1 MPGFNYTAID
11 RNGKRV
17 RSSLDASSI
26 ETAKSSLRGAGYTI
40 LDIKEQ
46 TTLNRDIEIPFLGK
60 PKAKDMAV
68 FCRQFVSILRAG
80 VSVASVLAMLG
91 QQTSNKKLRAAIR
104 EMQADVEKGEALAT
118 SMRRHP
124 KIFPAILVNMVSA
137 GEASGNLEES
147 FRQMELYF
155 ERSKRT
161 KGKVTSAMIYP
172 CVLIVVM
179 IIVLIVMMTKIIPNF
194 LKTFE
199 DMDAELPKL
208 TQGVMAVCEWFKSW
222 WWVPLLVL
230 AALIVGGVLFHRTDK
245 GKHFFGWLARKTPVV
260 GNLTVKTACATF
272 CRTVTGDISV
282 TSGYKLYGMDSS
294 AKADYT
300 TAPTG
305 KIVGKVTGTVA
316 PTYETPKVTTTDGD
330 TYDRYVA
337 IPGTEADGNTPNLS
351 FHHFNISVTGYR
363 FELAAPECALFFIGK
378 FQGDEAAKKYLTS
391 LGFTLKDENGKQLG
405 EANYEFTAGKV
416 FPDMPADGEESD
428 SEVVCSGDAYLFEA
442 YLMRSFNKNDTAAY
456 RTKISATAQ
465 ATFDNGGKQDSEPKL
480 WSFEDAWTNPGE
492 LDSAQKDILDKFL
505 KALNIPNP

>member
-1 MPGFNYTAID
+1 MPGFNYTAIN

-46 TTLNRDIEIPFLGK
+46 TTLNRDIEIPFLGN

-104 EMQADVEKGEALAT
+104 EMQADVEKGESLAT

-161 KGKVTSAMIYP
+161 KSKVTSAMIYP

-272 CRTVTGDISV
+272 CRTMEVLIGSGLTLTDSMDLAASNMGNIYYLEAIRDARGMVAEGTPLRESLVRTGIFPPMVSNLVGVGEETGDLQSMMGKV
-282 TSGYKLYGMDSS
+282 
-294 AKADYT
+294 ADY
-300 TAPTG
+300 
-305 KIVGKVTGTVA
+305 
-316 PTYETPKVTTTDGD
+316 
-330 TYDRYVA
+330 YDEEV
-337 IPGTEADGNTPNLS
+337 
-351 FHHFNISVTGYR
+351 
-363 FELAAPECALFFIGK
+363 
-378 FQGDEAAKKYLTS
+378 DEATKKLLNLMEPAIIIFMAVFVVIIVLAIYLPMINMTKAFDKYL
-391 LGFTLKDENGKQLG
+391 
-405 EANYEFTAGKV
+405 
-416 FPDMPADGEESD
+416 
-428 SEVVCSGDAYLFEA
+428 
-442 YLMRSFNKNDTAAY
+442 
-456 RTKISATAQ
+456 
-465 ATFDNGGKQDSEPKL
+465 
-480 WSFEDAWTNPGE
+480 
-492 LDSAQKDILDKFL
+492 
-505 KALNIPNP
+505 

>member
-1 MPGFNYTAID
+1 MPGFNYTAIN

-46 TTLNRDIEIPFLGK
+46 TTLNRDIEIPFLGN

-104 EMQADVEKGEALAT
+104 EMQADVEKGETLAS

-161 KGKVTSAMIYP
+161 KSKVTSAMIYP

-179 IIVLIVMMTKIIPNF
+179 IVVLIVMMTKIIPNF
-194 LKTFE
+194 LKAFE

-230 AALIVGGVLFHRTDK
+230 AVLIVGGVLFHRTNK

-272 CRTVTGDISV
+272 CRTMEVLIGSGLTLTDSMDLAASNMGNIYYLEAIRDARALVAEGTPLRESLVRTGIFPPMVSNLVGVGEETGDLQSMMGKV
-282 TSGYKLYGMDSS
+282 
-294 AKADYT
+294 ADY
-300 TAPTG
+300 
-305 KIVGKVTGTVA
+305 
-316 PTYETPKVTTTDGD
+316 
-330 TYDRYVA
+330 YDEEV
-337 IPGTEADGNTPNLS
+337 
-351 FHHFNISVTGYR
+351 
-363 FELAAPECALFFIGK
+363 
-378 FQGDEAAKKYLTS
+378 DEATKKLLNLMEPAIIIFMAVFVVIIVLAIYLPMINMTKAFDKYL
-391 LGFTLKDENGKQLG
+391 
-405 EANYEFTAGKV
+405 
-416 FPDMPADGEESD
+416 
-428 SEVVCSGDAYLFEA
+428 
-442 YLMRSFNKNDTAAY
+442 
-456 RTKISATAQ
+456 
-465 ATFDNGGKQDSEPKL
+465 
-480 WSFEDAWTNPGE
+480 
-492 LDSAQKDILDKFL
+492 
-505 KALNIPNP
+505 

>member
-1 MPGFNYTAID
+1 MPGFNYTAIN

-80 VSVASVLAMLG
+80 VSVASVLSMLG
-91 QQTSNKKLRAAIR
+91 QQTGNKKLRAAIR
-104 EMQADVEKGEALAT
+104 EMQADVEKGESLAT

-137 GEASGNLEES
+137 GESSGNLEES

-161 KGKVTSAMIYP
+161 KSKVTSAMIYP

-179 IIVLIVMMTKIIPNF
+179 IVVLIVMMTKIIPNF

-208 TQGVMAVCEWFKSW
+208 TQGVMAVCEWFESW

-230 AALIVGGVLFHRTDK
+230 AALIVGGVLFHRTNK
-245 GKHFFGWLARKTPVV
+245 GRHFFGWLARKTPVV

-272 CRTVTGDISV
+272 CRTMEVLIGSGLTLTDSMDLAASNMGNIYYLEAIRDARALVAEGTPLRESLVRTGIFPPMVSNLVGVGEETGDLQSMMGKV
-282 TSGYKLYGMDSS
+282 
-294 AKADYT
+294 ADY
-300 TAPTG
+300 
-305 KIVGKVTGTVA
+305 
-316 PTYETPKVTTTDGD
+316 
-330 TYDRYVA
+330 YDEEV
-337 IPGTEADGNTPNLS
+337 
-351 FHHFNISVTGYR
+351 
-363 FELAAPECALFFIGK
+363 
-378 FQGDEAAKKYLTS
+378 DEATKKLLNLMEPAIIIFMAVFVVIIVLAIYLPMINMTKAFDKYL
-391 LGFTLKDENGKQLG
+391 
-405 EANYEFTAGKV
+405 
-416 FPDMPADGEESD
+416 
-428 SEVVCSGDAYLFEA
+428 
-442 YLMRSFNKNDTAAY
+442 
-456 RTKISATAQ
+456 
-465 ATFDNGGKQDSEPKL
+465 
-480 WSFEDAWTNPGE
+480 
-492 LDSAQKDILDKFL
+492 
-505 KALNIPNP
+505 

>member
-1 MPGFNYTAID
+1 MPGFNYTAIN

-46 TTLNRDIEIPFLGK
+46 TTLNRDIEIPFLGN

-104 EMQADVEKGEALAT
+104 EMQADVEKGESLAT

-124 KIFPAILVNMVSA
+124 KIFPAILVNMVAA

-155 ERSKRT
+155 DRSKRT
-161 KGKVTSAMIYP
+161 KSKVTSAMIYP

-179 IIVLIVMMTKIIPNF
+179 IVVLIVMMTKIIPNF

-199 DMDAELPKL
+199 DMDAELPKITL
-208 TQGVMAVCEWFKSW
+208 GVMAVCEWFKSW

-230 AALIVGGVLFHRTDK
+230 AALIVGGVLFHRTNK

-272 CRTVTGDISV
+272 CRTMEVLIGSGLTLTDSMDLAASNMGNIYYLEAIRDARALVAEGTPLRESLVRTGIFPPMVSNLVGVGEETGDLQSMMGKV
-282 TSGYKLYGMDSS
+282 
-294 AKADYT
+294 ADY
-300 TAPTG
+300 
-305 KIVGKVTGTVA
+305 
-316 PTYETPKVTTTDGD
+316 
-330 TYDRYVA
+330 YDEEV
-337 IPGTEADGNTPNLS
+337 
-351 FHHFNISVTGYR
+351 
-363 FELAAPECALFFIGK
+363 
-378 FQGDEAAKKYLTS
+378 DEATKKLLNLMEPAIIIFMAVFVVIIVLAIYLPMINMTKAFDKYL
-391 LGFTLKDENGKQLG
+391 
-405 EANYEFTAGKV
+405 
-416 FPDMPADGEESD
+416 
-428 SEVVCSGDAYLFEA
+428 
-442 YLMRSFNKNDTAAY
+442 
-456 RTKISATAQ
+456 
-465 ATFDNGGKQDSEPKL
+465 
-480 WSFEDAWTNPGE
+480 
-492 LDSAQKDILDKFL
+492 
-505 KALNIPNP
+505 

>member
-91 QQTSNKKLRAAIR
+91 QQTGNKKLRAAIR
-104 EMQADVEKGEALAT
+104 EMQADVEKGESLAT

-155 ERSKRT
+155 DRSKRT
-161 KGKVTSAMIYP
+161 KSKVTSAMIYP

-179 IIVLIVMMTKIIPNF
+179 IVVLIVMMTKIIPNF

-199 DMDAELPKL
+199 DMDAELPKITL
-208 TQGVMAVCEWFKSW
+208 GVMAVCEWFKSW

-230 AALIVGGVLFHRTDK
+230 VALIVGGVLFHRTDK

-272 CRTVTGDISV
+272 CRTMEVLIGSGLTLTDSMDLAASNMGNIYYLEAIRDARGMVAEGTPLRESLVRTGIFPPMVSNLVGVGEETGDLQSMMGKV
-282 TSGYKLYGMDSS
+282 
-294 AKADYT
+294 ADY
-300 TAPTG
+300 
-305 KIVGKVTGTVA
+305 
-316 PTYETPKVTTTDGD
+316 
-330 TYDRYVA
+330 YDEEV
-337 IPGTEADGNTPNLS
+337 
-351 FHHFNISVTGYR
+351 
-363 FELAAPECALFFIGK
+363 
-378 FQGDEAAKKYLTS
+378 DEATKKLLNLMEPAIIIFMAVFVVIIVLAIYLPMINMTKAFDKYL
-391 LGFTLKDENGKQLG
+391 
-405 EANYEFTAGKV
+405 
-416 FPDMPADGEESD
+416 
-428 SEVVCSGDAYLFEA
+428 
-442 YLMRSFNKNDTAAY
+442 
-456 RTKISATAQ
+456 
-465 ATFDNGGKQDSEPKL
+465 
-480 WSFEDAWTNPGE
+480 
-492 LDSAQKDILDKFL
+492 
-505 KALNIPNP
+505 

>member
-80 VSVASVLAMLG
+80 VSVASVLSMLG
-91 QQTSNKKLRAAIR
+91 QQTGNKKLRAAIR

-161 KGKVTSAMIYP
+161 KSKVTSAMIYP

-179 IIVLIVMMTKIIPNF
+179 IVVLIVMMTKIIPNF

-208 TQGVMAVCEWFKSW
+208 TQGVMAVCEWFKVW

-230 AALIVGGVLFHRTDK
+230 VALVVGGILFHRTNK
-245 GKHFFGWLARKTPVV
+245 GRHFFGWLARKTPVV

-272 CRTVTGDISV
+272 CRTMEVLIGSGLTLTDSMDLAASNMGNIYYLEAIRDARALVAEGTPLRESLVRTGIFPPMVSNLVGVGEETGDLQSMMGKV
-282 TSGYKLYGMDSS
+282 
-294 AKADYT
+294 ADY
-300 TAPTG
+300 
-305 KIVGKVTGTVA
+305 
-316 PTYETPKVTTTDGD
+316 
-330 TYDRYVA
+330 YDEEV
-337 IPGTEADGNTPNLS
+337 
-351 FHHFNISVTGYR
+351 
-363 FELAAPECALFFIGK
+363 
-378 FQGDEAAKKYLTS
+378 DEATKKLLNLMEPAIIIFMAVFVVIIVLAIYLPMINMTKAFDKYL
-391 LGFTLKDENGKQLG
+391 
-405 EANYEFTAGKV
+405 
-416 FPDMPADGEESD
+416 
-428 SEVVCSGDAYLFEA
+428 
-442 YLMRSFNKNDTAAY
+442 
-456 RTKISATAQ
+456 
-465 ATFDNGGKQDSEPKL
+465 
-480 WSFEDAWTNPGE
+480 
-492 LDSAQKDILDKFL
+492 
-505 KALNIPNP
+505 

>member
-1 MPGFNYTAID
+1 MPGFNYTAIN

-46 TTLNRDIEIPFLGK
+46 TTLNRDIEIPFLGN

-161 KGKVTSAMIYP
+161 KSKVTSAMIYP

-194 LKTFE
+194 LKAFE

-208 TQGVMAVCEWFKSW
+208 TLGVMAVCEWFKSW

-230 AALIVGGVLFHRTDK
+230 AVLIVGGVLFHRTNK

-272 CRTVTGDISV
+272 CRTMEVLIGSGLTLTDSMDLAASNMGNIYYLEAIRDARALVAEGTPLRESLVRTGIFPPMVSNLVGVGEETGDLQSMMGKV
-282 TSGYKLYGMDSS
+282 
-294 AKADYT
+294 ADY
-300 TAPTG
+300 
-305 KIVGKVTGTVA
+305 
-316 PTYETPKVTTTDGD
+316 
-330 TYDRYVA
+330 YDEEV
-337 IPGTEADGNTPNLS
+337 
-351 FHHFNISVTGYR
+351 
-363 FELAAPECALFFIGK
+363 
-378 FQGDEAAKKYLTS
+378 DEATKKLLNLMEPAIIIFMAVFVVIIVLAIYLPMINMTKAFDKYL
-391 LGFTLKDENGKQLG
+391 
-405 EANYEFTAGKV
+405 
-416 FPDMPADGEESD
+416 
-428 SEVVCSGDAYLFEA
+428 
-442 YLMRSFNKNDTAAY
+442 
-456 RTKISATAQ
+456 
-465 ATFDNGGKQDSEPKL
+465 
-480 WSFEDAWTNPGE
+480 
-492 LDSAQKDILDKFL
+492 
-505 KALNIPNP
+505 

>member
-1 MPGFNYTAID
+1 MPGFNYTAIN

-80 VSVASVLAMLG
+80 VSVASVLSMLG
-91 QQTSNKKLRAAIR
+91 QQTGNKKLRAAIR
-104 EMQADVEKGEALAT
+104 EMQADVEKGESLAT

-124 KIFPAILVNMVSA
+124 KIFPAILVNMVAA
-137 GEASGNLEES
+137 GESSGNLEES

-161 KGKVTSAMIYP
+161 KSKVTSAMIYP

-179 IIVLIVMMTKIIPNF
+179 IVVLIVMMTKIIPNF

-208 TQGVMAVCEWFKSW
+208 TLGVMAVCEWFKSW

-230 AALIVGGVLFHRTDK
+230 AALVVGGILFHRTNK
-245 GKHFFGWLARKTPVV
+245 GRHFFGWLARKTPVV

-272 CRTVTGDISV
+272 CRTMEVLIGSGLTLTDSMDLAASNMGNIYYLEAIRDARGMVAEGTPLRESLVRTGIFPPMVSNLVGVGEETGDLQSMMGKV
-282 TSGYKLYGMDSS
+282 
-294 AKADYT
+294 ADY
-300 TAPTG
+300 
-305 KIVGKVTGTVA
+305 
-316 PTYETPKVTTTDGD
+316 
-330 TYDRYVA
+330 YDEEV
-337 IPGTEADGNTPNLS
+337 
-351 FHHFNISVTGYR
+351 
-363 FELAAPECALFFIGK
+363 
-378 FQGDEAAKKYLTS
+378 DEATKKLLNLMEPAIIIFMAVFVVIIVLAIYLPMINMTKAFDKYL
-391 LGFTLKDENGKQLG
+391 
-405 EANYEFTAGKV
+405 
-416 FPDMPADGEESD
+416 
-428 SEVVCSGDAYLFEA
+428 
-442 YLMRSFNKNDTAAY
+442 
-456 RTKISATAQ
+456 
-465 ATFDNGGKQDSEPKL
+465 
-480 WSFEDAWTNPGE
+480 
-492 LDSAQKDILDKFL
+492 
-505 KALNIPNP
+505 

>member
-1 MPGFNYTAID
+1 MPGFNYTAIN

-26 ETAKSSLRGAGYTI
+26 ETAKSSLRSAGYTI

-46 TTLNRDIEIPFLGK
+46 TTLNRDIEIPFLGN

-104 EMQADVEKGEALAT
+104 EMQADVEKGEALAS

-124 KIFPAILVNMVSA
+124 KIFPTILVNMVAA

-161 KGKVTSAMIYP
+161 KSKVTSAMIYP

-179 IIVLIVMMTKIIPNF
+179 IVVLIVMMTKIIPNF

-208 TQGVMAVCEWFKSW
+208 TLGVMAVCEWFKSW

-230 AALIVGGVLFHRTDK
+230 VALIVGGVLFHRTNK

-272 CRTVTGDISV
+272 CRTMEVLIGSGLTLTDSMDLAASNMGNIYYLEAIRDARALVAEGTPLRESLVRTGIFPPMVSNLVGVGEETGDLQSMMGKV
-282 TSGYKLYGMDSS
+282 
-294 AKADYT
+294 ADY
-300 TAPTG
+300 
-305 KIVGKVTGTVA
+305 
-316 PTYETPKVTTTDGD
+316 
-330 TYDRYVA
+330 YDEEV
-337 IPGTEADGNTPNLS
+337 
-351 FHHFNISVTGYR
+351 
-363 FELAAPECALFFIGK
+363 
-378 FQGDEAAKKYLTS
+378 DEATKKLLNLMEPAIIIFMAVFVVIIVLAIYLPMINMTKAFDKYL
-391 LGFTLKDENGKQLG
+391 
-405 EANYEFTAGKV
+405 
-416 FPDMPADGEESD
+416 
-428 SEVVCSGDAYLFEA
+428 
-442 YLMRSFNKNDTAAY
+442 
-456 RTKISATAQ
+456 
-465 ATFDNGGKQDSEPKL
+465 
-480 WSFEDAWTNPGE
+480 
-492 LDSAQKDILDKFL
+492 
-505 KALNIPNP
+505 

>member
-1 MPGFNYTAID
+1 MPGFNYTAIN

-104 EMQADVEKGEALAT
+104 EMQADVEKGESLAT

-124 KIFPAILVNMVSA
+124 KIFPAILVNMVAA
-137 GEASGNLEES
+137 GESSGNLEES

-161 KGKVTSAMIYP
+161 KSKVTSAMIYP

-179 IIVLIVMMTKIIPNF
+179 IVVLIVMMTKIIPNF

-208 TQGVMAVCEWFKSW
+208 TQGVMAVCEWFESW

-230 AALIVGGVLFHRTDK
+230 VALIVGGVLFHRTDK

-272 CRTVTGDISV
+272 CRTMEVLIGSGLTLTDSMDLAASNMGNIYYLEAIRDARALVAEGTPLRESLVRTGIFPPMVSNLVGVGEETGDLQSMMGKV
-282 TSGYKLYGMDSS
+282 
-294 AKADYT
+294 ADY
-300 TAPTG
+300 
-305 KIVGKVTGTVA
+305 
-316 PTYETPKVTTTDGD
+316 
-330 TYDRYVA
+330 YDEEV
-337 IPGTEADGNTPNLS
+337 
-351 FHHFNISVTGYR
+351 
-363 FELAAPECALFFIGK
+363 
-378 FQGDEAAKKYLTS
+378 DEATKKLLNLMEPAIIIFMAVFVVIIVLAIYLPMINMTKAFDKYL
-391 LGFTLKDENGKQLG
+391 
-405 EANYEFTAGKV
+405 
-416 FPDMPADGEESD
+416 
-428 SEVVCSGDAYLFEA
+428 
-442 YLMRSFNKNDTAAY
+442 
-456 RTKISATAQ
+456 
-465 ATFDNGGKQDSEPKL
+465 
-480 WSFEDAWTNPGE
+480 
-492 LDSAQKDILDKFL
+492 
-505 KALNIPNP
+505 

>member
-80 VSVASVLAMLG
+80 VSVASVLSMLG
-91 QQTSNKKLRAAIR
+91 QQTGNKKLRAAIR

-124 KIFPAILVNMVSA
+124 KIFPAILVNMVAA
-137 GEASGNLEES
+137 GESSGNLEES

-155 ERSKRT
+155 DRSKRT
-161 KGKVTSAMIYP
+161 KSKVTSAMIYP

-179 IIVLIVMMTKIIPNF
+179 IVVLIVMMTKIIPNF

-199 DMDAELPKL
+199 DMDADLPKITL
-208 TQGVMAVCEWFKSW
+208 GVMAVCEWFKVW

-272 CRTVTGDISV
+272 CRTMEVLIGSGLTLTDSMDLAASNMGNIYYLEAIRDARGMVAEGTPLRESLVRTGIFPPMVSNLVGVGEETGDLQSMMGKV
-282 TSGYKLYGMDSS
+282 
-294 AKADYT
+294 ADY
-300 TAPTG
+300 
-305 KIVGKVTGTVA
+305 
-316 PTYETPKVTTTDGD
+316 
-330 TYDRYVA
+330 YDEEV
-337 IPGTEADGNTPNLS
+337 
-351 FHHFNISVTGYR
+351 
-363 FELAAPECALFFIGK
+363 
-378 FQGDEAAKKYLTS
+378 DEATKKLLNLMEPAIIIFMAVFVVIIVLAIYLPMINMTKAFDKYL
-391 LGFTLKDENGKQLG
+391 
-405 EANYEFTAGKV
+405 
-416 FPDMPADGEESD
+416 
-428 SEVVCSGDAYLFEA
+428 
-442 YLMRSFNKNDTAAY
+442 
-456 RTKISATAQ
+456 
-465 ATFDNGGKQDSEPKL
+465 
-480 WSFEDAWTNPGE
+480 
-492 LDSAQKDILDKFL
+492 
-505 KALNIPNP
+505 

>member
-1 MPGFNYTAID
+1 MPGFNYTAIN

-46 TTLNRDIEIPFLGK
+46 TTLNRDIEIPFLGN

-91 QQTSNKKLRAAIR
+91 QQTGNKKLRAAIR

-161 KGKVTSAMIYP
+161 KSKVTSAMIYP

-179 IIVLIVMMTKIIPNF
+179 IVVLIVMMTKIIPNF

-199 DMDAELPKL
+199 EMDAELPKL
-208 TQGVMAVCEWFKSW
+208 TQGLMAVCEWFKSW

-230 AALIVGGVLFHRTDK
+230 AVLIVGGVLFHRTNK

-272 CRTVTGDISV
+272 CRTMEVLIGSGLTLTDSMDLAASNMGNIYYLEAIRDARALVAEGTPLRESLVRTGIFPPMVSNLVGVGEETGDLQSMMGKV
-282 TSGYKLYGMDSS
+282 
-294 AKADYT
+294 ADY
-300 TAPTG
+300 
-305 KIVGKVTGTVA
+305 
-316 PTYETPKVTTTDGD
+316 
-330 TYDRYVA
+330 YDEEV
-337 IPGTEADGNTPNLS
+337 
-351 FHHFNISVTGYR
+351 
-363 FELAAPECALFFIGK
+363 
-378 FQGDEAAKKYLTS
+378 DEATKKLLNLMEPAIIIFMAVFVVIIVLAIYLPMINMTKAFDKYL
-391 LGFTLKDENGKQLG
+391 
-405 EANYEFTAGKV
+405 
-416 FPDMPADGEESD
+416 
-428 SEVVCSGDAYLFEA
+428 
-442 YLMRSFNKNDTAAY
+442 
-456 RTKISATAQ
+456 
-465 ATFDNGGKQDSEPKL
+465 
-480 WSFEDAWTNPGE
+480 
-492 LDSAQKDILDKFL
+492 
-505 KALNIPNP
+505 

>member
-80 VSVASVLAMLG
+80 VSVASVLSMLG

-104 EMQADVEKGEALAT
+104 EMQADVEKGESLAT

-124 KIFPAILVNMVSA
+124 KIFPAILVNMVAA
-137 GEASGNLEES
+137 GESSGNLEES

-155 ERSKRT
+155 DRSKRT
-161 KGKVTSAMIYP
+161 KSKVTSAMIYP

-179 IIVLIVMMTKIIPNF
+179 IVVLIVMMTKIIPNF

-208 TQGVMAVCEWFKSW
+208 TQGVMAVCEWFESW

-230 AALIVGGVLFHRTDK
+230 AALVVGGVLFHRTNK

-272 CRTVTGDISV
+272 CRTMEVLIGSGLTLTDSMDLAASNMGNIYYLEAIRDARGMVAEGTPLRESLVRTGIFPPMVSNLVGVGEETGDLQSMMGKV
-282 TSGYKLYGMDSS
+282 
-294 AKADYT
+294 ADY
-300 TAPTG
+300 
-305 KIVGKVTGTVA
+305 
-316 PTYETPKVTTTDGD
+316 
-330 TYDRYVA
+330 YDEEV
-337 IPGTEADGNTPNLS
+337 
-351 FHHFNISVTGYR
+351 
-363 FELAAPECALFFIGK
+363 
-378 FQGDEAAKKYLTS
+378 DEATKKLLNLMEPAIIIFMAVFVVIIVLAIYLPMINMTKAFDKYL
-391 LGFTLKDENGKQLG
+391 
-405 EANYEFTAGKV
+405 
-416 FPDMPADGEESD
+416 
-428 SEVVCSGDAYLFEA
+428 
-442 YLMRSFNKNDTAAY
+442 
-456 RTKISATAQ
+456 
-465 ATFDNGGKQDSEPKL
+465 
-480 WSFEDAWTNPGE
+480 
-492 LDSAQKDILDKFL
+492 
-505 KALNIPNP
+505 

>member
-1 MPGFNYTAID
+1 MPGFNYTAIN

-46 TTLNRDIEIPFLGK
+46 TTLNRDIEIPFLGN

-80 VSVASVLAMLG
+80 VSVASVLSMLG

-104 EMQADVEKGEALAT
+104 EMQADVEKGESLAT

-147 FRQMELYF
+147 FLQMERYF
-155 ERSKRT
+155 DRSKRT
-161 KGKVTSAMIYP
+161 KSRVTSAMIYP

-179 IIVLIVMMTKIIPNF
+179 IVVLIVMMTKIIPKF

-199 DMDAELPKL
+199 EMDAELPKITL
-208 TQGVMAVCEWFKSW
+208 GVMAVCKWFESW

-272 CRTVTGDISV
+272 CRTMEVLIGSGLTLTDSMDLAASNMGNIYYLEAIRDARGMVAEGTPLRESLVRTGIFPAMVSNLVGVGEETGDLQSMMGKV
-282 TSGYKLYGMDSS
+282 
-294 AKADYT
+294 ADYYDEEVEEAT
-300 TAPTG
+300 KKLLNLMEPAIIIFMAVFVVI
-305 KIVGKVTGTVA
+305 IVL
-316 PTYETPKVTTTDGD
+316 
-330 TYDRYVA
+330 A
-337 IPGTEADGNTPNLS
+337 IYLPMINMTKAFD
-351 FHHFNISVTGYR
+351 
-363 FELAAPECALFFIGK
+363 
-378 FQGDEAAKKYLTS
+378 KYL
-391 LGFTLKDENGKQLG
+391 
-405 EANYEFTAGKV
+405 
-416 FPDMPADGEESD
+416 
-428 SEVVCSGDAYLFEA
+428 
-442 YLMRSFNKNDTAAY
+442 
-456 RTKISATAQ
+456 
-465 ATFDNGGKQDSEPKL
+465 
-480 WSFEDAWTNPGE
+480 
-492 LDSAQKDILDKFL
+492 
-505 KALNIPNP
+505 

>member
-1 MPGFNYTAID
+1 MPGFNYTAIN

-46 TTLNRDIEIPFLGK
+46 TTLNRDIEIPFLGN

-161 KGKVTSAMIYP
+161 KSKVTSAMIYP

-179 IIVLIVMMTKIIPNF
+179 IVVLIVMMTKIIPNF
-194 LKTFE
+194 LKAFE

-230 AALIVGGVLFHRTDK
+230 AALIVGGVLFHRTNK

-272 CRTVTGDISV
+272 CRTMEVLIGSGLTLTDSMDLAASNMGNIYYLEAIRDARALVAEGTPLRESLVRTGIFPPMVSNLVGVGEETGDLQSMMGKV
-282 TSGYKLYGMDSS
+282 
-294 AKADYT
+294 ADY
-300 TAPTG
+300 
-305 KIVGKVTGTVA
+305 
-316 PTYETPKVTTTDGD
+316 
-330 TYDRYVA
+330 YDEEV
-337 IPGTEADGNTPNLS
+337 
-351 FHHFNISVTGYR
+351 
-363 FELAAPECALFFIGK
+363 
-378 FQGDEAAKKYLTS
+378 DEATKKLLNLMEPAIIIVMAVFVVIIVLAIYLPMINMTKAFDKYL
-391 LGFTLKDENGKQLG
+391 
-405 EANYEFTAGKV
+405 
-416 FPDMPADGEESD
+416 
-428 SEVVCSGDAYLFEA
+428 
-442 YLMRSFNKNDTAAY
+442 
-456 RTKISATAQ
+456 
-465 ATFDNGGKQDSEPKL
+465 
-480 WSFEDAWTNPGE
+480 
-492 LDSAQKDILDKFL
+492 
-505 KALNIPNP
+505 

>member
-1 MPGFNYTAID
+1 MPGFNYTAIN

-46 TTLNRDIEIPFLGK
+46 TTLNRDIEIPFLGN

-80 VSVASVLAMLG
+80 VSVASVLSMLG
-91 QQTSNKKLRAAIR
+91 QQTGNKKLRAAIR
-104 EMQADVEKGEALAT
+104 EMQADVEKGESLAT

-124 KIFPAILVNMVSA
+124 KIFPPILVNMVSA

-155 ERSKRT
+155 DRSKRT
-161 KGKVTSAMIYP
+161 KSKVTSAMIYP

-179 IIVLIVMMTKIIPNF
+179 IVVLIVMMTKIIPNF

-199 DMDAELPKL
+199 DMDAELPKITL
-208 TQGVMAVCEWFKSW
+208 GVMAVCEWFKSW

-272 CRTVTGDISV
+272 CRTMEVLIGSGLTLTDSMDLAASNMGNIYYLEAIRDARALVAEGTPLRESLVRTGIFPPMVSNLVGVGEETGDLQSMMGKV
-282 TSGYKLYGMDSS
+282 
-294 AKADYT
+294 ADYYDEEVEEAT
-300 TAPTG
+300 KKLLNLMEPAIIIFMAVFVVI
-305 KIVGKVTGTVA
+305 IVL
-316 PTYETPKVTTTDGD
+316 
-330 TYDRYVA
+330 A
-337 IPGTEADGNTPNLS
+337 IYLPMINMTKAFD
-351 FHHFNISVTGYR
+351 
-363 FELAAPECALFFIGK
+363 
-378 FQGDEAAKKYLTS
+378 KYL
-391 LGFTLKDENGKQLG
+391 
-405 EANYEFTAGKV
+405 
-416 FPDMPADGEESD
+416 
-428 SEVVCSGDAYLFEA
+428 
-442 YLMRSFNKNDTAAY
+442 
-456 RTKISATAQ
+456 
-465 ATFDNGGKQDSEPKL
+465 
-480 WSFEDAWTNPGE
+480 
-492 LDSAQKDILDKFL
+492 
-505 KALNIPNP
+505 

>member
-80 VSVASVLAMLG
+80 VSVASVLSMLG
-91 QQTSNKKLRAAIR
+91 QQTGNKKLRAAIR
-104 EMQADVEKGEALAT
+104 EMQADVEKGESLAS

-161 KGKVTSAMIYP
+161 KSKVTSAMIYP

-179 IIVLIVMMTKIIPNF
+179 IVVLIVMMTKIIPNF

-208 TQGVMAVCEWFKSW
+208 TQGVMAVCEWFESW

-230 AALIVGGVLFHRTDK
+230 AALVVGGILFHRTDK
-245 GKHFFGWLARKTPVV
+245 GRHFFGWLARKTPVV

-272 CRTVTGDISV
+272 CRTMEVLIGSGLTLTDSMDLAASNMGNIYYLEAIRDARGMVAEGTPLRESLVRTGIFPPMVSNLVGVGEETGDLQSMMGKV
-282 TSGYKLYGMDSS
+282 
-294 AKADYT
+294 ADY
-300 TAPTG
+300 
-305 KIVGKVTGTVA
+305 
-316 PTYETPKVTTTDGD
+316 
-330 TYDRYVA
+330 YDEEV
-337 IPGTEADGNTPNLS
+337 
-351 FHHFNISVTGYR
+351 
-363 FELAAPECALFFIGK
+363 
-378 FQGDEAAKKYLTS
+378 DEATKKLLNLMEPAIIIFMAVFVVIIVLAIYLPMINMTKAFDKYL
-391 LGFTLKDENGKQLG
+391 
-405 EANYEFTAGKV
+405 
-416 FPDMPADGEESD
+416 
-428 SEVVCSGDAYLFEA
+428 
-442 YLMRSFNKNDTAAY
+442 
-456 RTKISATAQ
+456 
-465 ATFDNGGKQDSEPKL
+465 
-480 WSFEDAWTNPGE
+480 
-492 LDSAQKDILDKFL
+492 
-505 KALNIPNP
+505 

>member
-1 MPGFNYTAID
+1 MPGFNYTAIN

-46 TTLNRDIEIPFLGK
+46 TTLNRDIEIPFLGN

-91 QQTSNKKLRAAIR
+91 QQTGNKKLRAAIR
-104 EMQADVEKGEALAT
+104 EMQADVEKGEALAS

-161 KGKVTSAMIYP
+161 KSKVTSAMIYP

-199 DMDAELPKL
+199 DMDAELPKITL
-208 TQGVMAVCEWFKSW
+208 GVMAVCEWFKSW
-222 WWVPLLVL
+222 WWMPLLVL
-230 AALIVGGVLFHRTDK
+230 AALIVGGVLFHRTNK

-272 CRTVTGDISV
+272 CRTMEVLIGSGLTLTDSMDLAASNMGNIYYLEAIRDARALVAEGTPLRESLVRTGIFPPMVSNLVGVGEETGDLQSMMGKV
-282 TSGYKLYGMDSS
+282 
-294 AKADYT
+294 ADY
-300 TAPTG
+300 
-305 KIVGKVTGTVA
+305 
-316 PTYETPKVTTTDGD
+316 
-330 TYDRYVA
+330 YDEEV
-337 IPGTEADGNTPNLS
+337 
-351 FHHFNISVTGYR
+351 
-363 FELAAPECALFFIGK
+363 
-378 FQGDEAAKKYLTS
+378 DEATKKLLNLMEPAIIIVMAVFVVIIVLAIYLPMINMTKAFDKYL
-391 LGFTLKDENGKQLG
+391 
-405 EANYEFTAGKV
+405 
-416 FPDMPADGEESD
+416 
-428 SEVVCSGDAYLFEA
+428 
-442 YLMRSFNKNDTAAY
+442 
-456 RTKISATAQ
+456 
-465 ATFDNGGKQDSEPKL
+465 
-480 WSFEDAWTNPGE
+480 
-492 LDSAQKDILDKFL
+492 
-505 KALNIPNP
+505 

>member
-1 MPGFNYTAID
+1 MPGFNYTAIN

-46 TTLNRDIEIPFLGK
+46 TTLNRDIEIPFLGN

-104 EMQADVEKGEALAT
+104 EMQADVEKGEALAS

-161 KGKVTSAMIYP
+161 KSKVTSAMIYP

-208 TQGVMAVCEWFKSW
+208 TLGVMAVCEWFKSW

-272 CRTVTGDISV
+272 CRTMEVLIGSGLTLTDSMDLAASNMGNIYYLEAIRDARALVAEGTPLRESLVRTGIFPPMVSNLVGVGEETGDLQSMMGKV
-282 TSGYKLYGMDSS
+282 
-294 AKADYT
+294 ADYYDEEVEEAT
-300 TAPTG
+300 KKLLNLMEPAIIIFMAVFVVI
-305 KIVGKVTGTVA
+305 IVL
-316 PTYETPKVTTTDGD
+316 
-330 TYDRYVA
+330 A
-337 IPGTEADGNTPNLS
+337 IYLPMINMTKAFD
-351 FHHFNISVTGYR
+351 
-363 FELAAPECALFFIGK
+363 
-378 FQGDEAAKKYLTS
+378 KYL
-391 LGFTLKDENGKQLG
+391 
-405 EANYEFTAGKV
+405 
-416 FPDMPADGEESD
+416 
-428 SEVVCSGDAYLFEA
+428 
-442 YLMRSFNKNDTAAY
+442 
-456 RTKISATAQ
+456 
-465 ATFDNGGKQDSEPKL
+465 
-480 WSFEDAWTNPGE
+480 
-492 LDSAQKDILDKFL
+492 
-505 KALNIPNP
+505 

>member
-46 TTLNRDIEIPFLGK
+46 TTLNRDIEIPFLGN

-91 QQTSNKKLRAAIR
+91 QQTGNKKLRAAIR
-104 EMQADVEKGEALAT
+104 EMQADVEKGESLAA

-124 KIFPAILVNMVSA
+124 KIFPAILVNMVAA

-155 ERSKRT
+155 DRSKRT
-161 KGKVTSAMIYP
+161 KSKVTSAMIYP

-179 IIVLIVMMTKIIPNF
+179 IVVLIVMMTKIIPNF

-208 TQGVMAVCEWFKSW
+208 TRGVMAVCEWFESW

-230 AALIVGGVLFHRTDK
+230 VALIVGGVLFHRTDK

-272 CRTVTGDISV
+272 CRTMEVLIGSGLTLTDSMDLAASNMGNIYYLEAIRDARALVAEGTPLRESLLRTGLFPPMVSNLVGVGEETGDLQSMMGKV
-282 TSGYKLYGMDSS
+282 
-294 AKADYT
+294 ADYYDEEVEEAT
-300 TAPTG
+300 KKLLNLMEPAIIIFMAVFVVI
-305 KIVGKVTGTVA
+305 IV
-316 PTYETPKVTTTDGD
+316 
-330 TYDRYVA
+330 
-337 IPGTEADGNTPNLS
+337 LS
-351 FHHFNISVTGYR
+351 IYLPMINMTKAF
-363 FELAAPECALFFIGK
+363 
-378 FQGDEAAKKYLTS
+378 DKYL
-391 LGFTLKDENGKQLG
+391 
-405 EANYEFTAGKV
+405 
-416 FPDMPADGEESD
+416 
-428 SEVVCSGDAYLFEA
+428 
-442 YLMRSFNKNDTAAY
+442 
-456 RTKISATAQ
+456 
-465 ATFDNGGKQDSEPKL
+465 
-480 WSFEDAWTNPGE
+480 
-492 LDSAQKDILDKFL
+492 
-505 KALNIPNP
+505 

>member
-46 TTLNRDIEIPFLGK
+46 TTLNRDIEIPFLGN

-124 KIFPAILVNMVSA
+124 KIFPAILVNMVAA
-137 GEASGNLEES
+137 GESSGNLEES

-161 KGKVTSAMIYP
+161 KSKVTSAMIYP

-179 IIVLIVMMTKIIPNF
+179 IVVLIVMMTKIIPNF

-208 TQGVMAVCEWFKSW
+208 TQGVMAVCEWFESW

-230 AALIVGGVLFHRTDK
+230 VALIVGGILFHRTNK
-245 GKHFFGWLARKTPVV
+245 GRHFFGWLARKTPVV

-272 CRTVTGDISV
+272 CRTMEVLIGSGLTLTDSMDLAASNMGNIYYLEAIRDARGMVAEGTPLRESLVRTGIFPPMVSNLVGVGEETGDLQSMMGKV
-282 TSGYKLYGMDSS
+282 
-294 AKADYT
+294 ADY
-300 TAPTG
+300 
-305 KIVGKVTGTVA
+305 
-316 PTYETPKVTTTDGD
+316 
-330 TYDRYVA
+330 YDEEV
-337 IPGTEADGNTPNLS
+337 
-351 FHHFNISVTGYR
+351 
-363 FELAAPECALFFIGK
+363 
-378 FQGDEAAKKYLTS
+378 DEATKKLLNLMEPAIIIFMAVFVVIIVLAIYLPMINMTKAFDKYL
-391 LGFTLKDENGKQLG
+391 
-405 EANYEFTAGKV
+405 
-416 FPDMPADGEESD
+416 
-428 SEVVCSGDAYLFEA
+428 
-442 YLMRSFNKNDTAAY
+442 
-456 RTKISATAQ
+456 
-465 ATFDNGGKQDSEPKL
+465 
-480 WSFEDAWTNPGE
+480 
-492 LDSAQKDILDKFL
+492 
-505 KALNIPNP
+505 

>member
-1 MPGFNYTAID
+1 MPGFNYTAIN

-46 TTLNRDIEIPFLGK
+46 TTLNRDIEIPFLGN

-80 VSVASVLAMLG
+80 VSVASVLSMLG
-91 QQTSNKKLRAAIR
+91 QQTGNKKLRAAIR
-104 EMQADVEKGEALAT
+104 EMQADVEKGESLAT

-161 KGKVTSAMIYP
+161 KSKVTSAMIYP

-179 IIVLIVMMTKIIPNF
+179 IVVLIVMMTKIIPNF
-194 LKTFE
+194 LKAFE

-230 AALIVGGVLFHRTDK
+230 AALIVGGVLFHRTNK

-272 CRTVTGDISV
+272 CRTMEVLIGSGLTLTDSMDLAASNMGNIYYLEAIRDARALVAEGTPLRESLVRTGIFPPMVSNLVGVGEETGDLQSMMGKV
-282 TSGYKLYGMDSS
+282 
-294 AKADYT
+294 ADY
-300 TAPTG
+300 
-305 KIVGKVTGTVA
+305 
-316 PTYETPKVTTTDGD
+316 
-330 TYDRYVA
+330 YDEEV
-337 IPGTEADGNTPNLS
+337 
-351 FHHFNISVTGYR
+351 
-363 FELAAPECALFFIGK
+363 
-378 FQGDEAAKKYLTS
+378 DEATKKLLNLMEPAIIIFMAVFVVIIVLAIYLPMINMTKAFDKYL
-391 LGFTLKDENGKQLG
+391 
-405 EANYEFTAGKV
+405 
-416 FPDMPADGEESD
+416 
-428 SEVVCSGDAYLFEA
+428 
-442 YLMRSFNKNDTAAY
+442 
-456 RTKISATAQ
+456 
-465 ATFDNGGKQDSEPKL
+465 
-480 WSFEDAWTNPGE
+480 
-492 LDSAQKDILDKFL
+492 
-505 KALNIPNP
+505 

>member
-1 MPGFNYTAID
+1 MPGFNYTAIN

-46 TTLNRDIEIPFLGK
+46 TTLNRDIEIPFLGN

-80 VSVASVLAMLG
+80 VSVASVLSMLG
-91 QQTSNKKLRAAIR
+91 QQTGNKKLRAAIR

-161 KGKVTSAMIYP
+161 KSKVTSAMIYP

-199 DMDAELPKL
+199 DMDAELPKITL
-208 TQGVMAVCEWFKSW
+208 GVMAVCEWFKSW

-230 AALIVGGVLFHRTDK
+230 AALIVGGILFHRTNK

-272 CRTVTGDISV
+272 CRTMEVLIGSGLTLTDSMDLAASNMGNIYYLEAIRDARALVAEGTPLRESLVRTGIFPPMVSNLVGVGEETGDLQSMMGKV
-282 TSGYKLYGMDSS
+282 
-294 AKADYT
+294 ADY
-300 TAPTG
+300 
-305 KIVGKVTGTVA
+305 
-316 PTYETPKVTTTDGD
+316 
-330 TYDRYVA
+330 YDEEV
-337 IPGTEADGNTPNLS
+337 
-351 FHHFNISVTGYR
+351 
-363 FELAAPECALFFIGK
+363 
-378 FQGDEAAKKYLTS
+378 DEATKKLLNLMEPAIIIFMAIFVVIIVLAIYLPMINMTKAFDKYL
-391 LGFTLKDENGKQLG
+391 
-405 EANYEFTAGKV
+405 
-416 FPDMPADGEESD
+416 
-428 SEVVCSGDAYLFEA
+428 
-442 YLMRSFNKNDTAAY
+442 
-456 RTKISATAQ
+456 
-465 ATFDNGGKQDSEPKL
+465 
-480 WSFEDAWTNPGE
+480 
-492 LDSAQKDILDKFL
+492 
-505 KALNIPNP
+505 

>member
-1 MPGFNYTAID
+1 MPGFNYTAIN

-46 TTLNRDIEIPFLGK
+46 TTLNRDIEIPFLGN

-104 EMQADVEKGEALAT
+104 EMQADVEKGESLAT

-161 KGKVTSAMIYP
+161 KSKVTSAMIYP

-199 DMDAELPKL
+199 DMDAELPKITL
-208 TQGVMAVCEWFKSW
+208 GVMAVCEWFESW

-230 AALIVGGVLFHRTDK
+230 AALIVGGILFHRTNK

-272 CRTVTGDISV
+272 CRTMEVLIGSGLTLTDSMDLAASNMGNIYYLEAIRDARALVAEGTPLRESLVRTGIFPPMVSNLVGVGEETGDLQSMMGKV
-282 TSGYKLYGMDSS
+282 
-294 AKADYT
+294 ADY
-300 TAPTG
+300 
-305 KIVGKVTGTVA
+305 
-316 PTYETPKVTTTDGD
+316 
-330 TYDRYVA
+330 YDEEV
-337 IPGTEADGNTPNLS
+337 
-351 FHHFNISVTGYR
+351 
-363 FELAAPECALFFIGK
+363 
-378 FQGDEAAKKYLTS
+378 DEATKKLLNLMEPAIIIVMAVFVVIIVLAIYLPMINMTKAFDKYL
-391 LGFTLKDENGKQLG
+391 
-405 EANYEFTAGKV
+405 
-416 FPDMPADGEESD
+416 
-428 SEVVCSGDAYLFEA
+428 
-442 YLMRSFNKNDTAAY
+442 
-456 RTKISATAQ
+456 
-465 ATFDNGGKQDSEPKL
+465 
-480 WSFEDAWTNPGE
+480 
-492 LDSAQKDILDKFL
+492 
-505 KALNIPNP
+505 

>member
-1 MPGFNYTAID
+1 MPGFNYTAIN

-46 TTLNRDIEIPFLGK
+46 TTLTRDIEIPFLGN

-104 EMQADVEKGEALAT
+104 EMQADVEKGEALAA

-161 KGKVTSAMIYP
+161 KSKVTSAMIYP

-230 AALIVGGVLFHRTDK
+230 VALIVGGVLFHRTNK

-272 CRTVTGDISV
+272 CRTMEVLIGSGLTLTDSMDLAASNMGNIYYLEAIRDARALVAEGTPLRESLVRTGIFPPMVSNLVGVGEETGDLQSMMGKV
-282 TSGYKLYGMDSS
+282 
-294 AKADYT
+294 ADY
-300 TAPTG
+300 
-305 KIVGKVTGTVA
+305 
-316 PTYETPKVTTTDGD
+316 
-330 TYDRYVA
+330 YDEEV
-337 IPGTEADGNTPNLS
+337 
-351 FHHFNISVTGYR
+351 
-363 FELAAPECALFFIGK
+363 
-378 FQGDEAAKKYLTS
+378 DEATKKLLNLMEPAIIIVMAVFVVIIVLAIYLPMINMTKAFDKYL
-391 LGFTLKDENGKQLG
+391 
-405 EANYEFTAGKV
+405 
-416 FPDMPADGEESD
+416 
-428 SEVVCSGDAYLFEA
+428 
-442 YLMRSFNKNDTAAY
+442 
-456 RTKISATAQ
+456 
-465 ATFDNGGKQDSEPKL
+465 
-480 WSFEDAWTNPGE
+480 
-492 LDSAQKDILDKFL
+492 
-505 KALNIPNP
+505 

>member
-1 MPGFNYTAID
+1 MPGFNYTAIN

-80 VSVASVLAMLG
+80 VSVASVLSMLG
-91 QQTSNKKLRAAIR
+91 QQTGNKKLRAAIR

-124 KIFPAILVNMVSA
+124 KIFPAILVNMVAA
-137 GEASGNLEES
+137 GESSGNLEES

-155 ERSKRT
+155 DRSKRT
-161 KGKVTSAMIYP
+161 KSKVTSAMIYP

-179 IIVLIVMMTKIIPNF
+179 IVVLIVMMTKIIPNF

-208 TQGVMAVCEWFKSW
+208 TLGVMAVCEWFKSW

-230 AALIVGGVLFHRTDK
+230 AALIVGGVLFHRTNK

-272 CRTVTGDISV
+272 CRTMEVLIGSGLTLTDSMDLAASNMGNIYYLEAIRDARALVAEGTPLRESLVRTGIFPPMVSNLVGVGEETGDLQSMMGKV
-282 TSGYKLYGMDSS
+282 
-294 AKADYT
+294 ADY
-300 TAPTG
+300 
-305 KIVGKVTGTVA
+305 
-316 PTYETPKVTTTDGD
+316 
-330 TYDRYVA
+330 YDEEV
-337 IPGTEADGNTPNLS
+337 
-351 FHHFNISVTGYR
+351 
-363 FELAAPECALFFIGK
+363 
-378 FQGDEAAKKYLTS
+378 DEATKKLLNLMEPAIIIFMAVFVVIIVLAIYLPMINMTKAFDKYL
-391 LGFTLKDENGKQLG
+391 
-405 EANYEFTAGKV
+405 
-416 FPDMPADGEESD
+416 
-428 SEVVCSGDAYLFEA
+428 
-442 YLMRSFNKNDTAAY
+442 
-456 RTKISATAQ
+456 
-465 ATFDNGGKQDSEPKL
+465 
-480 WSFEDAWTNPGE
+480 
-492 LDSAQKDILDKFL
+492 
-505 KALNIPNP
+505 

>member
-1 MPGFNYTAID
+1 MPGFNYTAIN

-46 TTLNRDIEIPFLGK
+46 TTLNRDIEIPFLGN

-80 VSVASVLAMLG
+80 VSVASVLSMLG

-104 EMQADVEKGEALAT
+104 EMQADVEKGESLAS

-124 KIFPAILVNMVSA
+124 KIFPPILVNMVSA

-147 FRQMELYF
+147 FLQMERYF
-155 ERSKRT
+155 DRSKRT
-161 KGKVTSAMIYP
+161 KSKVTSAMIYP

-179 IIVLIVMMTKIIPNF
+179 IVVLIVMMTKIIPNF

-199 DMDAELPKL
+199 DMDAELPKITL
-208 TQGVMAVCEWFKSW
+208 GVMAVCEWFKSW

-272 CRTVTGDISV
+272 CRTMEVLIGSGLTLTDSMDLAASNMGNIYYLEAIRDARALVAEGTPLRESLLRTGIFPAMVSNLVGVGEETGDLQSMMGKV
-282 TSGYKLYGMDSS
+282 
-294 AKADYT
+294 ADYYDEEVEEAT
-300 TAPTG
+300 KKLLNLMEPAII
-305 KIVGKVTGTVA
+305 IVMAVFV
-316 PTYETPKVTTTDGD
+316 VII
-330 TYDRYVA
+330 VLA
-337 IPGTEADGNTPNLS
+337 IYLPMINMTKAFD
-351 FHHFNISVTGYR
+351 
-363 FELAAPECALFFIGK
+363 
-378 FQGDEAAKKYLTS
+378 KYL
-391 LGFTLKDENGKQLG
+391 
-405 EANYEFTAGKV
+405 
-416 FPDMPADGEESD
+416 
-428 SEVVCSGDAYLFEA
+428 
-442 YLMRSFNKNDTAAY
+442 
-456 RTKISATAQ
+456 
-465 ATFDNGGKQDSEPKL
+465 
-480 WSFEDAWTNPGE
+480 
-492 LDSAQKDILDKFL
+492 
-505 KALNIPNP
+505 

>member
-1 MPGFNYTAID
+1 MPGFNYTAIN

-80 VSVASVLAMLG
+80 VSVASVLSMLG
-91 QQTSNKKLRAAIR
+91 QQTGNKKLRAAIR
-104 EMQADVEKGEALAT
+104 EMQADVEKGESLAT

-137 GEASGNLEES
+137 GESSGNLEES

-155 ERSKRT
+155 DRSKRT
-161 KGKVTSAMIYP
+161 KSKVTSAMIYP

-179 IIVLIVMMTKIIPNF
+179 IVVLIVMMTKIIPNF

-199 DMDAELPKL
+199 DMDAELPKITL
-208 TQGVMAVCEWFKSW
+208 GVMAVCEWFKSW

-272 CRTVTGDISV
+272 CRTMEVLIGSGLTLTDSMDLAASNMGNIYYLEAIRDARGMVAEGTPLRESLVRTGIFPPMVSNLVGVGEETGDLQSMMGKV
-282 TSGYKLYGMDSS
+282 
-294 AKADYT
+294 ADYYDEEVEEAT
-300 TAPTG
+300 KKLLNLMEPAIIIFMAVFVVI
-305 KIVGKVTGTVA
+305 IVL
-316 PTYETPKVTTTDGD
+316 
-330 TYDRYVA
+330 A
-337 IPGTEADGNTPNLS
+337 IYLPMINMTKAFD
-351 FHHFNISVTGYR
+351 
-363 FELAAPECALFFIGK
+363 
-378 FQGDEAAKKYLTS
+378 KYL
-391 LGFTLKDENGKQLG
+391 
-405 EANYEFTAGKV
+405 
-416 FPDMPADGEESD
+416 
-428 SEVVCSGDAYLFEA
+428 
-442 YLMRSFNKNDTAAY
+442 
-456 RTKISATAQ
+456 
-465 ATFDNGGKQDSEPKL
+465 
-480 WSFEDAWTNPGE
+480 
-492 LDSAQKDILDKFL
+492 
-505 KALNIPNP
+505 

>member
-1 MPGFNYTAID
+1 MPGFNYTAIN

-46 TTLNRDIEIPFLGK
+46 TTLNRDIEIPFLGN

-104 EMQADVEKGEALAT
+104 EMQADVEKGESLAT

-124 KIFPAILVNMVSA
+124 KIFPAILVNMVAA

-155 ERSKRT
+155 DRSKRT
-161 KGKVTSAMIYP
+161 KSKVTSAMIYP

-179 IIVLIVMMTKIIPNF
+179 IVVLIVMMTKIIPNF

-199 DMDAELPKL
+199 DMDAELPKITL
-208 TQGVMAVCEWFKSW
+208 GVMAVCEWFKSW

-230 AALIVGGVLFHRTDK
+230 AALIVGGILFHRTNK

-272 CRTVTGDISV
+272 CRTMEVLIGSGLTLTDSMDLAASNMGNIYYLEAIRDARALVAEGTPLRESLVRTGIFPPMVSNLVGVGEETGDLQSMMGKV
-282 TSGYKLYGMDSS
+282 
-294 AKADYT
+294 ADY
-300 TAPTG
+300 
-305 KIVGKVTGTVA
+305 
-316 PTYETPKVTTTDGD
+316 
-330 TYDRYVA
+330 YDEEV
-337 IPGTEADGNTPNLS
+337 
-351 FHHFNISVTGYR
+351 
-363 FELAAPECALFFIGK
+363 
-378 FQGDEAAKKYLTS
+378 DEATKKLLNLMEPAIIIVMAVFVVIIVLAIYLPMINMTKAFDKYL
-391 LGFTLKDENGKQLG
+391 
-405 EANYEFTAGKV
+405 
-416 FPDMPADGEESD
+416 
-428 SEVVCSGDAYLFEA
+428 
-442 YLMRSFNKNDTAAY
+442 
-456 RTKISATAQ
+456 
-465 ATFDNGGKQDSEPKL
+465 
-480 WSFEDAWTNPGE
+480 
-492 LDSAQKDILDKFL
+492 
-505 KALNIPNP
+505 

>member
-1 MPGFNYTAID
+1 MPGFNYTAIN

-46 TTLNRDIEIPFLGK
+46 TTLNRDIEIPFLGN

-104 EMQADVEKGEALAT
+104 EMQADVEKGESLAT

-161 KGKVTSAMIYP
+161 KSKVTSAMIYP

-179 IIVLIVMMTKIIPNF
+179 IVVLIVMMTKIIPNF

-199 DMDAELPKL
+199 DMDAELPKI

-230 AALIVGGVLFHRTDK
+230 AALIVGGVLFHRTNK

-272 CRTVTGDISV
+272 CRTMEVLIGSGLTLTDSMDLAASNMGNIYYLEAIRDARALVAEGTPLRESLVRTGIFPPMVSNLVGVGEETGDLQSMMGKV
-282 TSGYKLYGMDSS
+282 
-294 AKADYT
+294 ADY
-300 TAPTG
+300 
-305 KIVGKVTGTVA
+305 
-316 PTYETPKVTTTDGD
+316 
-330 TYDRYVA
+330 YDEEV
-337 IPGTEADGNTPNLS
+337 
-351 FHHFNISVTGYR
+351 
-363 FELAAPECALFFIGK
+363 
-378 FQGDEAAKKYLTS
+378 DEATKKLLNLMEPAIIIFMAVFVVIIVLAIYLPMINMTKAFDKYL
-391 LGFTLKDENGKQLG
+391 
-405 EANYEFTAGKV
+405 
-416 FPDMPADGEESD
+416 
-428 SEVVCSGDAYLFEA
+428 
-442 YLMRSFNKNDTAAY
+442 
-456 RTKISATAQ
+456 
-465 ATFDNGGKQDSEPKL
+465 
-480 WSFEDAWTNPGE
+480 
-492 LDSAQKDILDKFL
+492 
-505 KALNIPNP
+505 

>member
-1 MPGFNYTAID
+1 MPGFNYTAIN

-46 TTLNRDIEIPFLGK
+46 TTLNRDIEIPFLGN

-161 KGKVTSAMIYP
+161 KSKVTSAMIYP

-179 IIVLIVMMTKIIPNF
+179 IVVLIVMMTKIIPNF

-230 AALIVGGVLFHRTDK
+230 VALIVGGVLFHRTDK

-272 CRTVTGDISV
+272 CRTMEVLIGSGLTLTDSMDLAASNMGNIYYLEAIRDARALVAEGTPLRESLVRTGIFPPMVSNLVGVGEETGDLQSMMGKV
-282 TSGYKLYGMDSS
+282 
-294 AKADYT
+294 ADY
-300 TAPTG
+300 
-305 KIVGKVTGTVA
+305 
-316 PTYETPKVTTTDGD
+316 
-330 TYDRYVA
+330 YDEEV
-337 IPGTEADGNTPNLS
+337 
-351 FHHFNISVTGYR
+351 
-363 FELAAPECALFFIGK
+363 
-378 FQGDEAAKKYLTS
+378 DEATKKLLNLMEPAIIIVMAVFVVIIVLAIYLPMINMTKAFDKYL
-391 LGFTLKDENGKQLG
+391 
-405 EANYEFTAGKV
+405 
-416 FPDMPADGEESD
+416 
-428 SEVVCSGDAYLFEA
+428 
-442 YLMRSFNKNDTAAY
+442 
-456 RTKISATAQ
+456 
-465 ATFDNGGKQDSEPKL
+465 
-480 WSFEDAWTNPGE
+480 
-492 LDSAQKDILDKFL
+492 
-505 KALNIPNP
+505 

>member
-46 TTLNRDIEIPFLGK
+46 TTLNRDIEIPFLGN

-80 VSVASVLAMLG
+80 VSVASVLSMLG
-91 QQTSNKKLRAAIR
+91 QQTGNKKLRAAIR
-104 EMQADVEKGEALAT
+104 EMQADVEKGESLAT

-155 ERSKRT
+155 DRSKRT
-161 KGKVTSAMIYP
+161 KSKVTSAMIYP

-179 IIVLIVMMTKIIPNF
+179 IVVLIVMMTKIIPNF

-199 DMDAELPKL
+199 DMDAELPKITL
-208 TQGVMAVCEWFKSW
+208 GVMAVCEWFKSW

-272 CRTVTGDISV
+272 CRTMEVLIGSGLTLTDSMDLAASNMGNIYYLEAIRDARALVAEGTPLRESLVRTGIFPPMVSNLVGVGEETGDLQSMMGKV
-282 TSGYKLYGMDSS
+282 
-294 AKADYT
+294 ADY
-300 TAPTG
+300 
-305 KIVGKVTGTVA
+305 
-316 PTYETPKVTTTDGD
+316 
-330 TYDRYVA
+330 YDEEV
-337 IPGTEADGNTPNLS
+337 
-351 FHHFNISVTGYR
+351 
-363 FELAAPECALFFIGK
+363 
-378 FQGDEAAKKYLTS
+378 DEATKKLLNLMEPAIIIFMAVFVVIIVLAIYLPMINMTKAFDKYL
-391 LGFTLKDENGKQLG
+391 
-405 EANYEFTAGKV
+405 
-416 FPDMPADGEESD
+416 
-428 SEVVCSGDAYLFEA
+428 
-442 YLMRSFNKNDTAAY
+442 
-456 RTKISATAQ
+456 
-465 ATFDNGGKQDSEPKL
+465 
-480 WSFEDAWTNPGE
+480 
-492 LDSAQKDILDKFL
+492 
-505 KALNIPNP
+505 

>member
-1 MPGFNYTAID
+1 MPGFNYTAIN

-46 TTLNRDIEIPFLGK
+46 TTLNRDIEIPFLGN

-161 KGKVTSAMIYP
+161 KSKVTSAMIYP

-199 DMDAELPKL
+199 DMDAELPKITL
-208 TQGVMAVCEWFKSW
+208 GVMAVCEWFKSW

-230 AALIVGGVLFHRTDK
+230 VALIVGGVLFHRTDK

-272 CRTVTGDISV
+272 CRTMEVLIGSGLTLTDSMNLAASNMGNIYYLEAIRDARALVAEGTPLRESLVRTGIFPPMVSNLVGVGEETGDLQSMMGKV
-282 TSGYKLYGMDSS
+282 
-294 AKADYT
+294 ADY
-300 TAPTG
+300 
-305 KIVGKVTGTVA
+305 
-316 PTYETPKVTTTDGD
+316 
-330 TYDRYVA
+330 YDEEV
-337 IPGTEADGNTPNLS
+337 
-351 FHHFNISVTGYR
+351 
-363 FELAAPECALFFIGK
+363 
-378 FQGDEAAKKYLTS
+378 DEATKKLLNLMEPAIIIVMAAFVVIIVLAIYLPMINMTKAFDKYL
-391 LGFTLKDENGKQLG
+391 
-405 EANYEFTAGKV
+405 
-416 FPDMPADGEESD
+416 
-428 SEVVCSGDAYLFEA
+428 
-442 YLMRSFNKNDTAAY
+442 
-456 RTKISATAQ
+456 
-465 ATFDNGGKQDSEPKL
+465 
-480 WSFEDAWTNPGE
+480 
-492 LDSAQKDILDKFL
+492 
-505 KALNIPNP
+505 

>member
-1 MPGFNYTAID
+1 MPGFNYTAIN

-46 TTLNRDIEIPFLGK
+46 TTLNRDIEIPFLGN

-104 EMQADVEKGEALAT
+104 EMQADVEKGESLAT

-155 ERSKRT
+155 DRSKRT
-161 KGKVTSAMIYP
+161 KSKVTSAMIYP

-208 TQGVMAVCEWFKSW
+208 TLGVMAVCEWFKSW

-230 AALIVGGVLFHRTDK
+230 VALIVGGVLFHRTDK

-272 CRTVTGDISV
+272 CRTMEVLIGSGLTLTDSMDLAASNMGNIYYLEAIRDARALVAEGTPLRESLVRTGIFPPMVSNLVGVGEETGDLQSMMGKV
-282 TSGYKLYGMDSS
+282 
-294 AKADYT
+294 ADY
-300 TAPTG
+300 
-305 KIVGKVTGTVA
+305 
-316 PTYETPKVTTTDGD
+316 
-330 TYDRYVA
+330 YDEEV
-337 IPGTEADGNTPNLS
+337 
-351 FHHFNISVTGYR
+351 
-363 FELAAPECALFFIGK
+363 
-378 FQGDEAAKKYLTS
+378 DEATKKLLNLMEPAIIIFMAVFVVIIVLAIYLPMINMTKAFDKYL
-391 LGFTLKDENGKQLG
+391 
-405 EANYEFTAGKV
+405 
-416 FPDMPADGEESD
+416 
-428 SEVVCSGDAYLFEA
+428 
-442 YLMRSFNKNDTAAY
+442 
-456 RTKISATAQ
+456 
-465 ATFDNGGKQDSEPKL
+465 
-480 WSFEDAWTNPGE
+480 
-492 LDSAQKDILDKFL
+492 
-505 KALNIPNP
+505 

>member
-11 RNGKRV
+11 QNGKRV

-80 VSVASVLAMLG
+80 VSVASVLSMLG
-91 QQTSNKKLRAAIR
+91 QQTGNKKLRAAIR
-104 EMQADVEKGEALAT
+104 EMQADVEKGESLAT

-124 KIFPAILVNMVSA
+124 KIFPAILVNMVAA

-155 ERSKRT
+155 DRSKRT
-161 KGKVTSAMIYP
+161 KSKVTSAMIYP

-179 IIVLIVMMTKIIPNF
+179 IVVLIVMMTKIIPNF

-208 TQGVMAVCEWFKSW
+208 TRGVMAVCEWFESW

-230 AALIVGGVLFHRTDK
+230 VALIVGGVLFHRTDK

-272 CRTVTGDISV
+272 CRTMEVLIGSGLTLTDSMDLAASNMGNIYYQEAIRDARALVAEGTPLRESLLRTGLFPPMVSNLVGVGEETGDLQSMMGKV
-282 TSGYKLYGMDSS
+282 
-294 AKADYT
+294 ADYYDEEVEEAT
-300 TAPTG
+300 KKLLNLMEPAIIIFMAVFVVI
-305 KIVGKVTGTVA
+305 IV
-316 PTYETPKVTTTDGD
+316 
-330 TYDRYVA
+330 
-337 IPGTEADGNTPNLS
+337 LS
-351 FHHFNISVTGYR
+351 IYLPMINMTKAF
-363 FELAAPECALFFIGK
+363 
-378 FQGDEAAKKYLTS
+378 DKYL
-391 LGFTLKDENGKQLG
+391 
-405 EANYEFTAGKV
+405 
-416 FPDMPADGEESD
+416 
-428 SEVVCSGDAYLFEA
+428 
-442 YLMRSFNKNDTAAY
+442 
-456 RTKISATAQ
+456 
-465 ATFDNGGKQDSEPKL
+465 
-480 WSFEDAWTNPGE
+480 
-492 LDSAQKDILDKFL
+492 
-505 KALNIPNP
+505 

>member
-1 MPGFNYTAID
+1 MPGFNYTAIN

-46 TTLNRDIEIPFLGK
+46 TTLNRDIEIPFLGN

-91 QQTSNKKLRAAIR
+91 QQTGNKKLRAAIR

-161 KGKVTSAMIYP
+161 KSKVTSAMIYP

-179 IIVLIVMMTKIIPNF
+179 IVVLIVMMTKIIPNF

-230 AALIVGGVLFHRTDK
+230 AALIVGGVLFHRTNK

-272 CRTVTGDISV
+272 CRTMEVLIGSGLTLTDSMDLAASNMGNIYYLEAIRDARALVAEGTPLRESLVRTGIFPPMVSNLVGVGEETGDLQSMMGKV
-282 TSGYKLYGMDSS
+282 
-294 AKADYT
+294 ADY
-300 TAPTG
+300 
-305 KIVGKVTGTVA
+305 
-316 PTYETPKVTTTDGD
+316 
-330 TYDRYVA
+330 YDEEV
-337 IPGTEADGNTPNLS
+337 
-351 FHHFNISVTGYR
+351 
-363 FELAAPECALFFIGK
+363 
-378 FQGDEAAKKYLTS
+378 DEATKKLLNLMEPAIIIFMAIFVVIIVLAIYLPMINMTKAFDKYL
-391 LGFTLKDENGKQLG
+391 
-405 EANYEFTAGKV
+405 
-416 FPDMPADGEESD
+416 
-428 SEVVCSGDAYLFEA
+428 
-442 YLMRSFNKNDTAAY
+442 
-456 RTKISATAQ
+456 
-465 ATFDNGGKQDSEPKL
+465 
-480 WSFEDAWTNPGE
+480 
-492 LDSAQKDILDKFL
+492 
-505 KALNIPNP
+505 

>member
-46 TTLNRDIEIPFLGK
+46 TTLNRDIEIPFLGN

-91 QQTSNKKLRAAIR
+91 QQTGNKKLRAAIR
-104 EMQADVEKGEALAT
+104 EMQADVEKGEALAS

-124 KIFPAILVNMVSA
+124 KIFPAILVNMVAA

-155 ERSKRT
+155 DRSKRT
-161 KGKVTSAMIYP
+161 KSKVTSAMIYP

-179 IIVLIVMMTKIIPNF
+179 IVVLIVMMTKIIPNF

-208 TQGVMAVCEWFKSW
+208 TLGVMAVCEWFESW

-230 AALIVGGVLFHRTDK
+230 VALIVGGVLFHRTDK

-272 CRTVTGDISV
+272 CRTMEVLIGSGLTLTDSMDLAASNMGNIYSLEAIRDARALVAEGTPLRESLLRTGLFPAMVSNLVGVGEETGDLQSMMGKV
-282 TSGYKLYGMDSS
+282 
-294 AKADYT
+294 ADYYDEEVEEAT
-300 TAPTG
+300 KKLLNLMEPAIIIFMAVFVVI
-305 KIVGKVTGTVA
+305 IVL
-316 PTYETPKVTTTDGD
+316 
-330 TYDRYVA
+330 A
-337 IPGTEADGNTPNLS
+337 IYLPMINMTKAFD
-351 FHHFNISVTGYR
+351 
-363 FELAAPECALFFIGK
+363 
-378 FQGDEAAKKYLTS
+378 KYL
-391 LGFTLKDENGKQLG
+391 
-405 EANYEFTAGKV
+405 
-416 FPDMPADGEESD
+416 
-428 SEVVCSGDAYLFEA
+428 
-442 YLMRSFNKNDTAAY
+442 
-456 RTKISATAQ
+456 
-465 ATFDNGGKQDSEPKL
+465 
-480 WSFEDAWTNPGE
+480 
-492 LDSAQKDILDKFL
+492 
-505 KALNIPNP
+505 

>member
-1 MPGFNYTAID
+1 MPGFNYTAIN

-46 TTLNRDIEIPFLGK
+46 TTLNRDIEIPFLGN

-161 KGKVTSAMIYP
+161 KSKVTSAMIYP

-179 IIVLIVMMTKIIPNF
+179 IVVLIVMMTKIIPNF

-208 TQGVMAVCEWFKSW
+208 TQGVMAVCEWFESW

-230 AALIVGGVLFHRTDK
+230 AALVVGGVLFHRTDK

-272 CRTVTGDISV
+272 CRTMEVLIGSGLTLTDSMDLAASNMGNIYYLEAIRDARALVAEGTPLRESLVRTGIFPPMVSNLVGVGEETGDLQSMMGKV
-282 TSGYKLYGMDSS
+282 
-294 AKADYT
+294 ADY
-300 TAPTG
+300 
-305 KIVGKVTGTVA
+305 
-316 PTYETPKVTTTDGD
+316 
-330 TYDRYVA
+330 YDEEV
-337 IPGTEADGNTPNLS
+337 
-351 FHHFNISVTGYR
+351 
-363 FELAAPECALFFIGK
+363 
-378 FQGDEAAKKYLTS
+378 DEATKKLLNLMEPAIIIFMAVFVVIIVLAIYLPMINMTKAFDKYL
-391 LGFTLKDENGKQLG
+391 
-405 EANYEFTAGKV
+405 
-416 FPDMPADGEESD
+416 
-428 SEVVCSGDAYLFEA
+428 
-442 YLMRSFNKNDTAAY
+442 
-456 RTKISATAQ
+456 
-465 ATFDNGGKQDSEPKL
+465 
-480 WSFEDAWTNPGE
+480 
-492 LDSAQKDILDKFL
+492 
-505 KALNIPNP
+505 